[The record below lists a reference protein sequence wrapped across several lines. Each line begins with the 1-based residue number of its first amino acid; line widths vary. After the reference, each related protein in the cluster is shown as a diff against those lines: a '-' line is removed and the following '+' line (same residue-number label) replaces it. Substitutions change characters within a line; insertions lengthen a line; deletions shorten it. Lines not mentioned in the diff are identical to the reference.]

1 MQVMGEYVTKLLFFP
16 INGPS
21 IMWWLA
27 GFQRMLEIERWEKV
41 PTPTKQLPTQ
51 SKQLPILMKHVP
63 THSQTKQQVLYS
75 TITSFSRR
83 GDNHSQF
90 LHSTIAP
97 SDCQWPK
104 KCEGR
109 KWMMIAAFPRGEMPR
124 QSKNPRILC
133 VKNRTPCAQI
143 FIDHPSRCL
152 RLGHVAIRNCQ
163 NTQWKIYW
171 NSE

>member
-1 MQVMGEYVTKLLFFP
+1 MVRQLCGGWLAFTVRGCWRLNVGRKFQLQQKTTTNSLSVKTTANSYETRPNSDKTTSIVIQGYFFFP
-16 INGPS
+16 KGRQSQSIPS
-21 IMWWLA
+21 
-27 GFQRMLEIERWEKV
+27 Q
-41 PTPTKQLPTQ
+41 
-51 SKQLPILMKHVP
+51 H
-63 THSQTKQQVLYS
+63 
-75 TITSFSRR
+75 
-83 GDNHSQF
+83 
-90 LHSTIAP
+90 TIAP